1 MSDNYLTVIPT
12 DPHWQPTRAA
22 ADRAKAALS
31 ALLPDADARRGL
43 EAFWHDTVEV
53 VHCGANLKTIRCP
66 HCGAD
71 SGDWWA
77 EAVQERYDEGFSTLQ
92 VTVPCCG
99 AETSLNELAYDWP
112 MGFASFRIAA
122 LYPNRGWL
130 TEEELASVTAAVGH
144 PLRQILAHF

>member
-1 MSDNYLTVIPT
+1 MSDNYLTVIPA
-12 DPHWQPTRAA
+12 DPHWHPDRAA
-22 ADRAKAALS
+22 ANHATAALS

-43 EAFWHDTVEV
+43 SARWHDTVEM
-53 VHCGANLKTIRCP
+53 VHCGANLKTVHCP

-71 SGDWWA
+71 SDGWWG
-77 EAVQERYDEGFSTLQ
+77 EAVQERYDEDFATLL

-99 AETSLNELAYDWP
+99 AETSLNDLVYDWP
-112 MGFASFRIAA
+112 MGFASFRIEV

-130 TEEELASVTAAVGH
+130 TEDELASVTTAFGH